1 MPRAK
6 KKQKQLDTENLMDL
20 TPQEVQYSVQCEDI
34 RLITSTLKPLIVD
47 RDKDTQTRFAFRI
60 RAVVDEDQAYSYL
73 EVKANYFFEDAAD
86 DLQGFGLEY
95 VLMGTFEAQNSM
107 PADSFADFVK
117 MYTLTILWPYAR
129 EYASDQFRRAGNH
142 ELVLPILNP
151 QVVTQHIIEH
161 DLVEVDILQSMPHA

>member
-1 MPRAK
+1 
-6 KKQKQLDTENLMDL
+6 
-20 TPQEVQYSVQCEDI
+20 
-34 RLITSTLKPLIVD
+34 
-47 RDKDTQTRFAFRI
+47 
-60 RAVVDEDQAYSYL
+60 
-73 EVKANYFFEDAAD
+73 
-86 DLQGFGLEY
+86 
-95 VLMGTFEAQNSM
+95 
-107 PADSFADFVK
+107 